1 MFLYRIRIGLQVF
14 HYHNRTLSEIV
25 WVLYHLLIYK
35 MGSGGNVPI
44 ALKQNISLAAPL
56 PVPKTPF
63 DFYEL
68 SVIFLLRKD
77 LNTLESGRGQSFAP
91 LGEEGRE

>member
-1 MFLYRIRIGLQVF
+1 MDSKYFIITTGPR
-14 HYHNRTLSEIV
+14 SEIV
-25 WVLYHLLIYK
+25 WVLYHLLIYQ
-35 MGSGGNVPI
+35 MGSGGNMPI

-68 SVIFLLRKD
+68 SVIFLLWKD
-77 LNTLESGRGQSFAP
+77 LKTLESGRGWGLAP